1 MTQTR
6 GIWTVPV
13 IVTLV
18 VVVFDRI
25 TKLWIDTNLGP
36 IEGTSIPVLEP
47 WLFLTYVKNT
57 GVAFGMFQGI
67 PHFFTIMNIGISIGA
82 LYMYRYQ
89 MLHTPLT
96 KLAMGGIL
104 GGAIGNI
111 IDRIR
116 QGFVTDFV
124 HVTWFPGIFNV
135 ADAAITL
142 SVVALTIASLRNEV
156 EPPRDDV

>member
-1 MTQTR
+1 M
-6 GIWTVPV
+6 P
-13 IVTLV
+13 LV
-18 VVVFDRI
+18 VMVVIVVFDRL
-25 TKLWIDTNLGP
+25 TKLWIDGNLGP

-47 WLFLTYVKNT
+47 WLYLTYVKNT
-57 GVAFGMFQGI
+57 GVAFGMFQGV
-67 PHFFTIMNIGISIGA
+67 PHFFTIMNIFISIGA

-89 MLHTPLT
+89 MLHTVLT

-142 SVVALTIASLRNEV
+142 SVVALVIGSLRNEI
-156 EPPRDDV
+156 EPARDDV